1 MVVYLP
7 SSLVGWRSWF
17 VAGLGCLRLWIRPR
31 PKSVDF
37 HDVRNR
43 QRPCRMTIRHPKNSF
58 SACLAWVI
66 SAKLNTFAYG
76 MYGFASLRL
85 WCLPLLLSSNKVKT
99 FKYFCSFYSSK
110 NNYAKLR
117 KYMAKLV
124 SVHSFPCIP
133 YLALYLEDLM
143 KIHREN
149 PGPAICNLRRITL
162 MMDVIYLIQKFQKSS
177 KKSIPLCH
185 SSCKHEERKYC
196 LSINFSKDEQ
206 KFLRSSCEKYISIS

>member
-85 WCLPLLLSSNKVKT
+85 WCLPLEYTSTGLAWLLTRPAPFEALPEWMVTTCSNALDSMNTQLSTSPVGIGRLGVKL
-99 FKYFCSFYSSK
+99 SR
-110 NNYAKLR
+110 NQAR
-117 KYMAKLV
+117 
-124 SVHSFPCIP
+124 
-133 YLALYLEDLM
+133 ALD
-143 KIHREN
+143 K
-149 PGPAICNLRRITL
+149 
-162 MMDVIYLIQKFQKSS
+162 
-177 KKSIPLCH
+177 
-185 SSCKHEERKYC
+185 
-196 LSINFSKDEQ
+196 
-206 KFLRSSCEKYISIS
+206 